1 MSLFQMSVAGGV
13 LILFIVVIRALA
25 IHRLPKTTF
34 LALWMIAALRLLL
47 PFSIPL
53 PFNIHI
59 GLDVFSDV
67 VQELPSGNI
76 GSPLPGENLPSY
88 DTGAAAPSPATE
100 HISTFEIL
108 WLVGVLLLALY
119 FFISYFRSMQKFR
132 MSIPDNTPYIREWL
146 TTHQITR
153 SIEAR
158 SSDLISSPLTYGI
171 LHPVILLPK
180 KLDRNDQA
188 ALKYVLTHEYVHIR
202 RFDAITKLLFAAV
215 LCIHWFN
222 PLAWVLYVL
231 ANRDVELSCDAW
243 VIRMMGAKNRSS
255 YALMLIKMEERRN
268 GMSALYSHFGKNA
281 ISERIEAIMKFKKTS
296 TIACALALVLV
307 VGATTAFANSDV
319 NHENTDTA
327 QFVGYTRNLGN
338 GTEYSVD
345 NGETWISEEKYNEL
359 YPQLDIVYWTYEEYK
374 EYLEE
379 QIPVWQSLIGAKYKN
394 VKGEWVEWTQETVY
408 QCIAQAEEELEAIK
422 NGALVSRTIDG
433 VNDPNFSITINNLNS
448 DVDVTYTTT
457 IIDQKGQEINLGSF
471 STEEER
477 LTAVQDYCDE
487 QIRLGN
493 MTKEYAENLI
503 NDFQ

>member
-76 GSPLPGENLPSY
+76 ASTLPGDSPPSY
-88 DTGAAAPSPATE
+88 DIGTAVPSPATE

-108 WLVGVLLLALY
+108 WLVGVLLLAIY
-119 FFISYFRSMQKFR
+119 FSISYFRSMRKFR

-180 KLDRNDQA
+180 KLDRNDQV

-202 RFDAITKLLFAAV
+202 RFDAITKILFAAV

-222 PLAWVLYVL
+222 PFVWVMYVL
-231 ANRDVELSCDAW
+231 ANRDMELSCDAW

-255 YALMLIKMEERRN
+255 YALMLIKMEEKRS

-296 TIACALALVLV
+296 ILACTLALALIA
-307 VGATTAFANSDV
+307 GATTAFAAARTDDNMELMGLGFSTAEVGDMEAVEIGNTTLVQRVGEEGNQADNRVTNIEDMAHMDV
-319 NHENTDTA
+319 NGTTQNA
-327 QFVGYTRNLGN
+327 Q
-338 GTEYSVD
+338 SM
-345 NGETWISEEKYNEL
+345 
-359 YPQLDIVYWTYEEYK
+359 DIT
-374 EYLEE
+374 
-379 QIPVWQSLIGAKYKN
+379 
-394 VKGEWVEWTQETVY
+394 
-408 QCIAQAEEELEAIK
+408 
-422 NGALVSRTIDG
+422 LVSVSHDDESKFT
-433 VNDPNFSITINNLNS
+433 PEEWA
-448 DVDVTYTTT
+448 
-457 IIDQKGQEINLGSF
+457 EILK
-471 STEEER
+471 
-477 LTAVQDYCDE
+477 QIE
-487 QIRLGN
+487 QG
-493 MTKEYAENLI
+493 TVHWE
-503 NDFQ
+503 D

>member
-76 GSPLPGENLPSY
+76 ASTLPGDSPPSY
-88 DTGAAAPSPATE
+88 DIGTAVPSPATE

-108 WLVGVLLLALY
+108 WLVGVLLLAIY
-119 FFISYFRSMQKFR
+119 FSISYFRSMRKFR
-132 MSIPDNTPYIREWL
+132 MSIPDNTPYIQNWL
-146 TTHQITR
+146 TAHQISR
-153 SIEAR
+153 PLAVR

-188 ALKYVLTHEYVHIR
+188 ALQYVLTHEYVHIR
-202 RFDAITKLLFAAV
+202 RFDAITKILFAAV

-222 PLAWVLYVL
+222 PLVWVMYVL
-231 ANRDVELSCDAW
+231 ANRDIELSCDAW
-243 VIRMMGAKNRSS
+243 VIRMMGEKNRSS

-268 GMSALYSHFGKNA
+268 GMSALWNHFGKNA

-296 TIACALALVLV
+296 IWACILALALIA
-307 VGATTAFANSDV
+307 GATTAFAAARTDDNMELMGLGFSTAEVGDMEAVEIGNTTLVQRVGEEGNQADNRVTNIEDMAHMDV
-319 NHENTDTA
+319 NGTTQNA
-327 QFVGYTRNLGN
+327 Q
-338 GTEYSVD
+338 SM
-345 NGETWISEEKYNEL
+345 
-359 YPQLDIVYWTYEEYK
+359 DIT
-374 EYLEE
+374 
-379 QIPVWQSLIGAKYKN
+379 
-394 VKGEWVEWTQETVY
+394 
-408 QCIAQAEEELEAIK
+408 
-422 NGALVSRTIDG
+422 LVSVSHDDESKFT
-433 VNDPNFSITINNLNS
+433 PEEWA
-448 DVDVTYTTT
+448 
-457 IIDQKGQEINLGSF
+457 EILK
-471 STEEER
+471 
-477 LTAVQDYCDE
+477 QIE
-487 QIRLGN
+487 QG
-493 MTKEYAENLI
+493 TVHWE
-503 NDFQ
+503 D

>member
-53 PFNIHI
+53 TFNIHI

-76 GSPLPGENLPSY
+76 ASTLPGDSPPSY
-88 DTGAAAPSPATE
+88 DIGTAVPSPATE

-108 WLVGVLLLALY
+108 WLVGVLLLAIY
-119 FFISYFRSMQKFR
+119 FSISYFRSMRKFR

-146 TTHQITR
+146 NAHQIVR
-153 SIEAR
+153 PIEVR

-180 KLDRNDQA
+180 KLDRNDQV

-202 RFDAITKLLFAAV
+202 RFDAITKILFAAV

-222 PLAWVLYVL
+222 PLVWVMYVL
-231 ANRDVELSCDAW
+231 ANRDMELSCDAW
-243 VIRMMGAKNRSS
+243 VIRMMGEKNRSS
-255 YALMLIKMEERRN
+255 YALMLIKMEEKRS

-296 TIACALALVLV
+296 IWACILALALIA
-307 VGATTAFANSDV
+307 GATTAFAAARTDDNMELMGLGFSTAEVGDMEAVEIGNTTLVQRVGEEGNQADNRVTNIEDMAHMDV
-319 NHENTDTA
+319 NGTTQNA
-327 QFVGYTRNLGN
+327 Q
-338 GTEYSVD
+338 SM
-345 NGETWISEEKYNEL
+345 
-359 YPQLDIVYWTYEEYK
+359 DIT
-374 EYLEE
+374 
-379 QIPVWQSLIGAKYKN
+379 
-394 VKGEWVEWTQETVY
+394 
-408 QCIAQAEEELEAIK
+408 
-422 NGALVSRTIDG
+422 LVSVSHDDESKFT
-433 VNDPNFSITINNLNS
+433 PEEWA
-448 DVDVTYTTT
+448 
-457 IIDQKGQEINLGSF
+457 EILK
-471 STEEER
+471 
-477 LTAVQDYCDE
+477 QIE
-487 QIRLGN
+487 QG
-493 MTKEYAENLI
+493 TVHWE
-503 NDFQ
+503 D

>member
-76 GSPLPGENLPSY
+76 ASTLPGDSPPSY
-88 DTGAAAPSPATE
+88 DIGTAVPSPATE

-108 WLVGVLLLALY
+108 WLVGVLLLAIY
-119 FFISYFRSMQKFR
+119 FSISYFRSMRKFR
-132 MSIPDNTPYIREWL
+132 MSIPDNTPYIQNWL
-146 TTHQITR
+146 TAHQISR
-153 SIEAR
+153 PLAVR

-180 KLDRNDQA
+180 KLDRNDQV

-202 RFDAITKLLFAAV
+202 RFDAITKILFAAV

-222 PLAWVLYVL
+222 PFVWVMYVL
-231 ANRDVELSCDAW
+231 ANRDMELSCDAW

-268 GMSALYSHFGKNA
+268 GMSALCSHFGKNA

-296 TIACALALVLV
+296 ILACAFALVLV
-307 VGATTAFANSDV
+307 VGATTAFATSTGAWQEFDL
-319 NHENTDTA
+319 EDL
-327 QFVGYTRNLGN
+327 NLTEGHS
-338 GTEYSVD
+338 GTETDNMKIVDSEDIPDQVKDLDQFDLTEGQVGTQSNGMKMIDPSDTRGQILDTDDLNLVEGNVGTETSSMKMFEYTPEEWNDIQQKID
-345 NGETWISEEKYNEL
+345 NGEL
-359 YPQLDIVYWTYEEYK
+359 
-374 EYLEE
+374 
-379 QIPVWQSLIGAKYKN
+379 VWQY
-394 VKGEWVEWTQETVY
+394 
-408 QCIAQAEEELEAIK
+408 
-422 NGALVSRTIDG
+422 
-433 VNDPNFSITINNLNS
+433 
-448 DVDVTYTTT
+448 
-457 IIDQKGQEINLGSF
+457 
-471 STEEER
+471 
-477 LTAVQDYCDE
+477 
-487 QIRLGN
+487 
-493 MTKEYAENLI
+493 
-503 NDFQ
+503 

>member
-1 MSLFQMSVAGGV
+1 MADDKLKTGPEPPGPDRPGDAPVKEAPPIQEPPVQETDAPGKTQEPAAPGTGPALQAEQSVIPGMGEDNPA
-13 LILFIVVIRALA
+13 RS
-25 IHRLPKTTF
+25 
-34 LALWMIAALRLLL
+34 ALWE
-47 PFSIPL
+47 
-53 PFNIHI
+53 
-59 GLDVFSDV
+59 V
-67 VQELPSGNI
+67 VVDFDKINELMSQRQ
-76 GSPLPGENLPSY
+76 
-88 DTGAAAPSPATE
+88 AAAHGA
-100 HISTFEIL
+100 
-108 WLVGVLLLALY
+108 V
-119 FFISYFRSMQKFR
+119 
-132 MSIPDNTPYIREWL
+132 
-146 TTHQITR
+146 
-153 SIEAR
+153 
-158 SSDLISSPLTYGI
+158 
-171 LHPVILLPK
+171 PK

-222 PLAWVLYVL
+222 PLAWVMYVL

-268 GMSALYSHFGKNA
+268 DMSALYSHFGKNA

-319 NHENTDTA
+319 NHENADTA
-327 QFVGYTRNLGN
+327 QFVEYSRNLGN
-338 GTEYSVD
+338 GTEHSVD

-379 QIPVWQSLIGAKYKN
+379 QIPVWQSLIGVKYKN
-394 VKGEWVEWTQETVY
+394 VKGEWVEWTQETVD

-422 NGALVSRTIDG
+422 NGALVSRTING
-433 VNDPNFSITINNLNS
+433 VNDPNFGITINNLNS

-503 NDFQ
+503 NDLQ

>member
-76 GSPLPGENLPSY
+76 ASTLPGDSPPSY
-88 DTGAAAPSPATE
+88 DIGTAVPSPATE

-108 WLVGVLLLALY
+108 WLVGVLLLAIY
-119 FFISYFRSMQKFR
+119 FSISYFRSMRKFR
-132 MSIPDNTPYIREWL
+132 MSIPDNTPYIQNWL
-146 TTHQITR
+146 TAHQISR
-153 SIEAR
+153 PLAVR

-202 RFDAITKLLFAAV
+202 RFDAITKILFAAV

-222 PLAWVLYVL
+222 PLVWVMYVL
-231 ANRDVELSCDAW
+231 ANRDMELSCDAW
-243 VIRMMGAKNRSS
+243 VIRMLGEKNRSS
-255 YALMLIKMEERRN
+255 YALMLIKMEERRS
-268 GMSALYSHFGKNA
+268 GMSALCSHLGKNA

-296 TIACALALVLV
+296 ILACAFALVLV
-307 VGATTAFANSDV
+307 VGATTAFATSTGAWREFDL
-319 NHENTDTA
+319 DDL
-327 QFVGYTRNLGN
+327 NLTEGHT
-338 GTEYSVD
+338 GTETDNMKIVD
-345 NGETWISEEKYNEL
+345 SEDIPDQVKDLDQFDLTEGQVGTQSNGMKMIDPSDTRGQILDTDDLNLVEGNVGTETSSMKMFEYTPEEWNDIQQKIDNNEL
-359 YPQLDIVYWTYEEYK
+359 
-374 EYLEE
+374 
-379 QIPVWQSLIGAKYKN
+379 VWQY
-394 VKGEWVEWTQETVY
+394 
-408 QCIAQAEEELEAIK
+408 
-422 NGALVSRTIDG
+422 
-433 VNDPNFSITINNLNS
+433 
-448 DVDVTYTTT
+448 
-457 IIDQKGQEINLGSF
+457 
-471 STEEER
+471 
-477 LTAVQDYCDE
+477 
-487 QIRLGN
+487 
-493 MTKEYAENLI
+493 
-503 NDFQ
+503 

>member
-1 MSLFQMSVAGGV
+1 MSLFQMSLGGGV
-13 LILFIVVIRALA
+13 LILFIVVVRALA

-34 LALWMIAALRLLL
+34 LVLWLIAALRLLL

-59 GLDVFSDV
+59 GLDIFSGI

-76 GSPLPGENLPSY
+76 GSPLPGKNLPSY
-88 DTGAAAPSPATE
+88 DAGTAVPNPTTE

-119 FFISYFRSMQKFR
+119 FSISYLRSMRKFR

-180 KLDRNDQA
+180 KLDRNDQV

-202 RFDAITKLLFAAV
+202 RFDAITKILFAAV

-222 PLAWVLYVL
+222 PFVWVMYVL
-231 ANRDVELSCDAW
+231 ANRDMELSCDAW

-255 YALMLIKMEERRN
+255 YALMLIKMEEKRS

-296 TIACALALVLV
+296 ILACTLALALIA
-307 VGATTAFANSDV
+307 GATTAFAAARTDDNMELMGLGFSTAEVGDMEAVEIGNTTLVQRVGEEGNRADNRVTNIEDMAHMDV
-319 NHENTDTA
+319 NGTMQNA
-327 QFVGYTRNLGN
+327 Q
-338 GTEYSVD
+338 SM
-345 NGETWISEEKYNEL
+345 
-359 YPQLDIVYWTYEEYK
+359 DIT
-374 EYLEE
+374 
-379 QIPVWQSLIGAKYKN
+379 
-394 VKGEWVEWTQETVY
+394 
-408 QCIAQAEEELEAIK
+408 
-422 NGALVSRTIDG
+422 LVSVSHDDESKFT
-433 VNDPNFSITINNLNS
+433 PEEWA
-448 DVDVTYTTT
+448 
-457 IIDQKGQEINLGSF
+457 EILK
-471 STEEER
+471 
-477 LTAVQDYCDE
+477 QIE
-487 QIRLGN
+487 QG
-493 MTKEYAENLI
+493 TVHWE
-503 NDFQ
+503 D